1 MKKTAISLL
10 LVLAMVVGFVLLPA
24 PVVSAAETHPHTANT
39 DHCTCGGELTG
50 KTVGTHTCDD
60 SEKNWKVLSST
71 AEFSATTNTGTV
83 SIGGSAISY
92 TSNKYTFAEGEHY
105 LYLTADTRVAP
116 GFFAVPENAEVTI
129 CLNGYKLAPR
139 YTASS
144 VARIF
149 DIQGGTVNVCD
160 CGSGGQ
166 MMGRAG
172 SNWDN
177 RTAIGGVVYLR
188 NANSTLNVFGGE
200 IKYQATTS
208 QCNGGLI
215 YVSNVDGASVNIY
228 GGTLTAANLNAGTS
242 SYGLGDIVYLAGGAL
257 NVYGG
262 TLQGSKTERE
272 VKSSIYATANATVNL
287 AGGKIIAGSVQGDV
301 ITCGEDKLSLNI
313 TKMGLEI
320 AENGS
325 VGVGYI
331 TEFTMTDG
339 MKAKLAASDSLNN
352 TAYGLKLWTEGGTP
366 VYAGYADQNATA
378 VGAHLKNIMNK
389 DDNAV
394 DDAANAIVPVKG
406 AAYAVIGKTV
416 VESTTRSF
424 TLKTLVEKMDA
435 NLTDNASLAILKDL
449 YAFYENVMSG
459 WTLTKI
465 NAA

>member
-1 MKKTAISLL
+1 M
-10 LVLAMVVGFVLLPA
+10 
-24 PVVSAAETHPHTANT
+24 
-39 DHCTCGGELTG
+39 
-50 KTVGTHTCDD
+50 
-60 SEKNWKVLSST
+60 
-71 AEFSATTNTGTV
+71 
-83 SIGGSAISY
+83 
-92 TSNKYTFAEGEHY
+92 
-105 LYLTADTRVAP
+105 
-116 GFFAVPENAEVTI
+116 
-129 CLNGYKLAPR
+129 
-139 YTASS
+139 
-144 VARIF
+144 
-149 DIQGGTVNVCD
+149 
-160 CGSGGQ
+160 
-166 MMGRAG
+166 
-172 SNWDN
+172 
-177 RTAIGGVVYLR
+177 
-188 NANSTLNVFGGE
+188 
-200 IKYQATTS
+200 
-208 QCNGGLI
+208 I
-215 YVSNVDGASVNIY
+215 YVSNVDGAAVNIY

-242 SYGLGDIVYLAGGAL
+242 SFGLGDIIYLAGGAL

-378 VGAHLKNIMNK
+378 VGAHLKNIMNIN
-389 DDNAV
+389 DNEV
-394 DDAANAIVPVKG
+394 NDAANAGIPVKG

-449 YAFYENVMSG
+449 YALYESVMSG